1 MTAPFIIALAAGA
14 LSAVTWLAL
23 LAPTPLTVAMF
34 LLSSTPLFMVGLAF
48 GVTASLIAAAAG
60 FALAALFAGPAGAL
74 FYLGATAAA
83 PLLLTPLALISRP
96 AAGGAEGEAADDAG
110 REWYPE
116 GRLLLWTAALAGALI
131 SLMLLSLGPD
141 HAAITRQLHEMAGQ
155 VIARLGVQGDAARLK
170 DFLAAAAPLFA
181 TIMWMLATLVSL
193 WIAAKLVTA
202 FGYRIR
208 PFAPFAR
215 LAFHPRA
222 LLALAIAAGVSLL
235 PGVIGLIG
243 GIFATAFTTAFAIL
257 GLAVLHALTEGK
269 PWRAAFLAIV
279 YVGLFAVNWLL
290 ALPLALIGMAE
301 TAFGLRRR
309 FGAAGGPP
317 MKT

>member
-1 MTAPFIIALAAGA
+1 MNAPFVIALAAGA

-23 LAPTPLTVAMF
+23 LAPTPLTVLMF

-48 GVTASLIAAAAG
+48 GFTATLVAAIAG
-60 FALAALFAGPAGAL
+60 YGLAALLTGPVNAL

-83 PLLLTPLALISRP
+83 PVLLTRLALISRP
-96 AAGGAEGEAADDAG
+96 AAGGAEGEAADAKG

-116 GRLLLWTAALAGALI
+116 GRLLLWAAALAGGLI

-141 HAAITRQLHEMAGQ
+141 HAAIMKNLDTMAGD
-155 VIARLGVQGDAARLK
+155 VIARIGTAGDTARLK

-181 TIMWMLATLVSL
+181 TALWMLAILTSM
-193 WIAAKLVTA
+193 WIAAKLLKV
-202 FGYRIR
+202 FGYQTR
-208 PFAPFAR
+208 PFAPFSR
-215 LAFHPRA
+215 LAFHPHS
-222 LLALAIAAGVSLL
+222 LLALAAAAGASLL

-243 GIFATAFTTAFAIL
+243 GIFATALTVAFAIL

-279 YVGLFAVNWLL
+279 YVGLFVINWLL

-309 FGAAGGPP
+309 FGPSG
-317 MKT
+317 TT